1 MLFQP
6 KPWLRG
12 IATVASLTL
21 IPVLQAL
28 TAHGTNQ
35 TPNQV
40 TDHLVS
46 PSALQD
52 AAADASRNAQQNRDT
67 LDRFF
72 SGDKATKALEAS
84 HLNPQQVRSA
94 VAALNDQELA
104 QLASRA
110 TKAQSDFAAGNMSD
124 RDLLIIL
131 VAIAALILIIVA
143 VR

>member
-1 MLFQP
+1 MMFEQ

-12 IATVASLTL
+12 IAACAALTL
-21 IPVLQAL
+21 LPIP
-28 TAHGTNQ
+28 Q
-35 TPNQV
+35 TLAAQQPGPSPNADP
-40 TDHLVS
+40 DHLVS
-46 PSALQD
+46 ATALQT
-52 AAADASRNAQQNRDT
+52 AAADASCVTQQNRDA

-72 SGDKATKALEAS
+72 SSDKATRALEAS
-84 HLNPQQVRSA
+84 HMSPQQVRSA

-110 TKAQSDFAAGNMSD
+110 NKAQSEFAAGNMSD

>member
-1 MLFQP
+1 MLFER

-12 IATVASLTL
+12 VAACAALTL
-21 IPVLQAL
+21 LPIPQAL
-28 TAHGTNQ
+28 AAQ
-35 TPNQV
+35 EPE
-40 TDHLVS
+40 HLVS
-46 PSALQD
+46 PSALQG
-52 AAADASRNAQQNRDT
+52 ATVDASRTAQQNRDT

-72 SGDKATKALEAS
+72 SSDQAAKALQAS
-84 HLNPQQVRSA
+84 HMNRKQIRSA

-110 TKAQSDFAAGNMSD
+110 SKAQSDFAAGNIND

>member
-1 MLFQP
+1 MMFDQ

-12 IATVASLTL
+12 IAACAALAL
-21 IPVLQAL
+21 LPIPQAL
-28 TAHGTNQ
+28 AAQSPGQ
-35 TPNQV
+35 QPNQE

-46 PSALQD
+46 PTALQS
-52 AAADASRNAQQNRDT
+52 AAADASRTAQQNRDT

-72 SGDKATKALEAS
+72 SSGKATKALEAS
-84 HLNPQQVRSA
+84 HMNPQQVRSA

-104 QLASRA
+104 QLATRA
-110 TKAQSDFAAGNMSD
+110 SKAQSDFAAGRLDD